1 MNGQKV
7 QKSNLHFWLHIQRL
21 FSCSA
26 VRFSCSADLFS
37 CSAMGFNPYPPKSSQ
52 DSCARTCNIIVMVP
66 LLLCQG
72 SENVSTPSPPPQLV
86 EGVEDPVNKNQ
97 LCYKDAFIRTRGS
110 LSLSRLCNSWPEE
123 HDLIGIHEMRH
134 ICCRRSF
141 WHWLYKQQ
149 PLSDGPCFCWCMW
162 QRLINTASRQ
172 SLWHIR
178 QAPSAATAANVP
190 NV

>member
-72 SENVSTPSPPPQLV
+72 SENVSTPSPPLSSLKVLKTQLTRTNYATKMHLFV
-86 EGVEDPVNKNQ
+86 HVVRFHSAGFAIVGLKSMIW
-97 LCYKDAFIRTRGS
+97 LAFMKCDTSVVVVLFGIDYIS
-110 LSLSRLCNSWPEE
+110 NSR
-123 HDLIGIHEMRH
+123 
-134 ICCRRSF
+134 
-141 WHWLYKQQ
+141 
-149 PLSDGPCFCWCMW
+149 
-162 QRLINTASRQ
+162 
-172 SLWHIR
+172 
-178 QAPSAATAANVP
+178 
-190 NV
+190 